1 MFREMRLTKQQ
12 LPDEEALAILEKGGT
27 GTLALLGDEGYPY
40 SVPVNYMY
48 EDGCIYFHSAKD
60 GHKVDAIAR
69 ESKASM
75 SVITKDVLMPEK
87 YTTDYCSVIVFGN
100 ITLITDDEKKR
111 RMIYSFTK
119 KFCSEYES
127 GIDAEIDGAWNRLH
141 VYELKIEHMT
151 GKRAMP

>member
-87 YTTDYCSVIVFGN
+87 YNTEYCSVIVVGN
-100 ITLITDDEKKR
+100 ITLITEDEKKR

>member
-40 SVPVNYMY
+40 SVPINYMY
-48 EDGCIYFHSAKD
+48 EDGCIYFHSAKN

-75 SVITKDVLMPEK
+75 SVIA
-87 YTTDYCSVIVFGN
+87 FGN
-100 ITLITDDEKKR
+100 ITQVTDDEKKR
-111 RMIYSFTK
+111 RKIYSFTK
-119 KFCSEYES
+119 KFCSKYEN

>member
-1 MFREMRLTKQQ
+1 
-12 LPDEEALAILEKGGT
+12 
-27 GTLALLGDEGYPY
+27 
-40 SVPVNYMY
+40 MY

-100 ITLITDDEKKR
+100 ITLITDGEKKR

>member
-12 LPDEEALAILEKGGT
+12 LSDEEARTILEKGGT

-40 SVPVNYMY
+40 SVPINYMY
-48 EDGCIYFHSAKD
+48 EDGCIYFHSAKN

-87 YTTDYCSVIVFGN
+87 YTTDYCS
-100 ITLITDDEKKR
+100 
-111 RMIYSFTK
+111 
-119 KFCSEYES
+119 EYES
-127 GIDAEIDGAWNRLH
+127 DIDAEIDGAWNRLN

>member
-12 LPDEEALAILEKGGT
+12 LSDEEARTILEKGGT

-100 ITLITDDEKKR
+100 ITLITEDEKKH

>member
-40 SVPVNYMY
+40 SVPINYMY
-48 EDGCIYFHSAKD
+48 EDGCIYFHSAKN

-119 KFCSEYES
+119 KFCSEYEN
-127 GIDAEIDGAWNRLH
+127 GINKEIDRAWNRLH